1 MYIYK
6 SLYRVETVAKT
17 TRGYEKVQGCCL
29 QEEAEE
35 KQRWVLVYRQDD
47 LLFHKHKLWTAL
59 ACVCNARLYPLFSKQ
74 WHKNT

>member
-6 SLYRVETVAKT
+6 SLYRVETVAKK

-35 KQRWVLVYRQDD
+35 KQRWVLVYR
-47 LLFHKHKLWTAL
+47 
-59 ACVCNARLYPLFSKQ
+59 
-74 WHKNT
+74 

>member
-1 MYIYK
+1 MKIFKEKIYKYIFSGGIRYVYIYK

-35 KQRWVLVYRQDD
+35 KQRWVLVYR
-47 LLFHKHKLWTAL
+47 
-59 ACVCNARLYPLFSKQ
+59 
-74 WHKNT
+74 